1 MEYKNFRVPASSVT
15 GLRQELR
22 SEGGVNFLLWQRSK
36 STPSDFVKIFTNSL
50 LPPPAPLRTIQEPVH
65 YPAAIAISLT
75 IAFAFTAC
83 GQRFSNANIDVINQ
97 ERDKDEKQAN
107 KGGLSARDAGVSPKL
122 VESILGPPK
131 SVETRKI
138 SLETQKKEVD
148 VVRYIYEQ
156 DGQTLELHF
165 FDGKLISPIP
175 HLGEKPAESES
186 KP

>member
-1 MEYKNFRVPASSVT
+1 VKN
-15 GLRQELR
+15 
-22 SEGGVNFLLWQRSK
+22 
-36 STPSDFVKIFTNSL
+36 FTNSL
-50 LPPPAPLRTIQEPVH
+50 LPLSFPLRTIQEPVH
-65 YPAAIAISLT
+65 SPVAIAILITS
-75 IAFAFTAC
+75 AFAFSAC

-97 ERDKDEKQAN
+97 ERDKDEKLAN
-107 KGGLSARDAGVSPKL
+107 KGAAAARDAGVSPKL

-156 DGQTLELHF
+156 DGQTIELHF
-165 FDGKLISPIP
+165 FDNKLISPIP
-175 HLGEKPAESES
+175 HLGEKPADSEP